1 MFVPFARPL
10 FASHDNTDP
19 SAPNFSFCAQIQWG
33 KYLRSTD
40 IFHPIQATCVPDQ
53 WRHGPGKPFSGW
65 NWIFPQYDP
74 YQYCGAISSPKRASQ
89 RIYWHLEKSLS
100 FHSPFSCFVLASVCL
115 TSMHFII
122 TRLIKQLKS
131 CRCAS
136 VYMLRIAESCG
147 QSTSHSR
154 ILSRYSSWV
163 LREKG
168 NNGSAHGKWKCTFQD

>member
-1 MFVPFARPL
+1 MTTPTLWPRTF
-10 FASHDNTDP
+10 
-19 SAPNFSFCAQIQWG
+19 
-33 KYLRSTD
+33 RSV
-40 IFHPIQATCVPDQ
+40 H
-53 WRHGPGKPFSGW
+53 KFSGEST
-65 NWIFPQYDP
+65 FVQ
-74 YQYCGAISSPKRASQ
+74 QSSFTQSKQPVFQINGDMVLANHFQVEIEFFHSMTRTNIVEPFHRQNALRREFIGIWK
-89 RIYWHLEKSLS
+89 KFLS

-154 ILSRYSSWV
+154 ILSRYSS
-163 LREKG
+163 
-168 NNGSAHGKWKCTFQD
+168 